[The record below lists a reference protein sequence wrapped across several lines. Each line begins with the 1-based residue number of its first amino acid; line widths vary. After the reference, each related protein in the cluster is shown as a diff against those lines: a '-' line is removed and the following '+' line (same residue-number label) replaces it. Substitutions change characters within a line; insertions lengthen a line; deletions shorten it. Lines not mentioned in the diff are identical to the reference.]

1 MEGFKKNGGRDVTNE
16 VVEDEEY
23 VSQYENS
30 ELFESLKKYLDED
43 NKQDSILNIINI
55 VHDFEYYRNKTQ

>member
-1 MEGFKKNGGRDVTNE
+1 MGSRVTNE
-16 VVEDEEY
+16 VVEDDDEY

-43 NKQDSILNIINI
+43 NKQESVLNIINI
-55 VHDFEYYRNKTQ
+55 VAIP